1 MTKSGATV
9 NKNRQQ
15 QLRDLPS
22 VSVILD
28 HMEWDVAR
36 WGHDAVTGSA
46 RVQLE
51 ALRAAIESGE
61 SVALDLSII
70 QQTIRDGLT
79 DASQP
84 ALKSVFN
91 LTGIVLHSNLGRANL
106 ADAAIDAMNRVAGGA
121 NNLEYDLEKG
131 QRGDRDSH
139 IESLICELTG
149 AEAATVVNNNAA
161 AVLLT
166 LNTLALGKKVPVS
179 RGELVEIGGSFRV
192 PDIMGR
198 SGCSLVE
205 VGTTN
210 RTHLKDYA
218 NAIDADT
225 ALLMRVHTSN
235 YRIEGFTNTVPEP
248 ELAALAEQSKIP
260 FVVDMGCGNLIDL
273 KALGLPHEATARQTL
288 EQGAHLVL
296 FSGDKL
302 LGGPQAGVI
311 AGRSDLVASIKQN
324 PLKRALRLD
333 KVTLAALEATLQ
345 LYRNPDKLASTL
357 PTLRLLTRT
366 EADIRE
372 QAHRLAPNV
381 TAKLGDQY
389 RVETASVSSQIGSGA
404 LPVEVLPSAAL
415 SIKAVNGGDEPLRSL
430 AERLRQLPKPVI
442 GRLHNGAVLLD
453 LRCLESIHE
462 DAFIE
467 QLAELTQ

>member
-1 MTKSGATV
+1 MNNNT
-9 NKNRQQ
+9 QQ

-28 HMEWDVAR
+28 HMRDDVAR
-36 WGHDAVTGSA
+36 WGHDAVTGAA
-46 RVQLE
+46 RAHLE
-51 ALRAAIESGE
+51 MLRAAIQSDEP
-61 SVALDLSII
+61 VVLDLASI
-70 QQTIRDGLT
+70 QQTIRDSLT
-79 DASQP
+79 DSAQP

-106 ADAAIDAMNRVAGGA
+106 ADAAIDAMNRVATGA

-166 LNTLALGKKVPVS
+166 LNTLALGKTVPVS

-198 SGCSLVE
+198 SGCRLVE

-210 RTHLKDYA
+210 RTHRKDYA

-235 YRIEGFTNTVPEP
+235 YRIEGFTNTVPET
-248 ELAALAEQSKIP
+248 ELATLAEENNIP

-273 KALGLPHEATARQTL
+273 KALGLPHEATAQQTL
-288 EQGAHLVL
+288 DHGADLVL

-302 LGGPQAGVI
+302 LGGPQAGII

-345 LYRNPDKLASTL
+345 LYRNPDELVSTL
-357 PTLRLLTRT
+357 PTLRLLTRA
-366 EADIRE
+366 EDDIRQ
-372 QAHRLAPNV
+372 QADRLGPNV
-381 TAKLGDQY
+381 SSHLGDSY

-415 SIKAVNGGDEPLRSL
+415 SITAVNGEDEPLRSL
-430 AERLRQLPKPVI
+430 AQRLRQLPKPVI
-442 GRLHNGAVLLD
+442 GRLHNGALLLD
-453 LRCLESIHE
+453 LRCLEPIHE

-467 QLAELTQ
+467 QLSEFTR

>member
-1 MTKSGATV
+1 MNNNT
-9 NKNRQQ
+9 QQ

-28 HMEWDVAR
+28 HMRDDVAR
-36 WGHDAVTGSA
+36 WGHDAVTGAA
-46 RVQLE
+46 RAHLE
-51 ALRAAIESGE
+51 MLRAAIQSDEP
-61 SVALDLSII
+61 VVLDLASI
-70 QQTIRDGLT
+70 QQTIRDSLT
-79 DASQP
+79 DSAQP

-106 ADAAIDAMNRVAGGA
+106 ADVAIDAMNRVATGA

-166 LNTLALGKKVPVS
+166 LNTLALGKTVPVS

-192 PDIMGR
+192 PDIMER
-198 SGCSLVE
+198 SGCRLVE

-235 YRIEGFTNTVPEP
+235 YRIEGFTNTVPET
-248 ELAALAEQSKIP
+248 ELATLAEENNIP

-273 KALGLPHEATARQTL
+273 KALGLPHEATAQQTL
-288 EQGAHLVL
+288 DHGADLVL

-302 LGGPQAGVI
+302 LGGPQAGII

-345 LYRNPDKLASTL
+345 LYRNPDELVSTL
-357 PTLRLLTRT
+357 PTLRLLTRA
-366 EADIRE
+366 ENDIRQ
-372 QAHRLAPNV
+372 QADRLGPNV
-381 TAKLGDQY
+381 SSHLGDSY

-415 SIKAVNGGDEPLRSL
+415 SITAANGEDEPLRSL
-430 AERLRQLPKPVI
+430 AQRLRQLRKPVI
-442 GRLHNGAVLLD
+442 GRLHNGALLLD
-453 LRCLESIHE
+453 LRCLEPIHE

-467 QLAELTQ
+467 QLSEFTR

>member
-1 MTKSGATV
+1 MNNNT
-9 NKNRQQ
+9 QQ

-28 HMEWDVAR
+28 HMRDDVAR
-36 WGHDAVTGSA
+36 WGHDAVTGAA
-46 RVQLE
+46 RAHLE
-51 ALRAAIESGE
+51 ILRAAIQSDEP
-61 SVALDLSII
+61 VALDLSSI
-70 QQTIRDGLT
+70 QQTIRDLLT
-79 DASQP
+79 DSAQP

-106 ADAAIDAMNRVAGGA
+106 ADAAIDAMNRVATGA
-121 NNLEYDLEKG
+121 NNLEYDLAKG

-166 LNTLALGKKVPVS
+166 LNTLALGKTVPVS

-198 SGCSLVE
+198 SGCRLVE

-235 YRIEGFTNTVPEP
+235 YRIEGFTNTVPET
-248 ELAALAEQSKIP
+248 ELATLAEENNIP

-273 KALGLPHEATARQTL
+273 KALGLPHEATAQQTL
-288 EQGAHLVL
+288 DHGADLVL

-302 LGGPQAGVI
+302 LGGPQAGII
-311 AGRSDLVASIKQN
+311 AGRSNLVASIKQN

-345 LYRNPDKLASTL
+345 LYRNPDELVSTL
-357 PTLRLLTRT
+357 PTLRLLTRA
-366 EADIRE
+366 EDDIRQ
-372 QAHRLAPNV
+372 QADRLGPNV
-381 TAKLGDQY
+381 SSHLGDSY

-415 SIKAVNGGDEPLRSL
+415 SITAANGEDEPLRSL
-430 AERLRQLPKPVI
+430 AQRLRQLPKPVI
-442 GRLHNGAVLLD
+442 GRLHNGALLLD
-453 LRCLESIHE
+453 LRCLEPIHE

-467 QLAELTQ
+467 QLSELTR

>member
-1 MTKSGATV
+1 MNNNT
-9 NKNRQQ
+9 QQ

-28 HMEWDVAR
+28 HMRDDVAR
-36 WGHDAVTGSA
+36 WGHDAVTGAA
-46 RVQLE
+46 RAHLE
-51 ALRAAIESGE
+51 ILRAAIQSDE
-61 SVALDLSII
+61 SVVLDLSNI
-70 QQTIRDGLT
+70 QQTIRDSLT
-79 DASQP
+79 DSAQP

-106 ADAAIDAMNRVAGGA
+106 ADVAIDAMNRVATGA

-198 SGCSLVE
+198 SGCRLVE

-210 RTHLKDYA
+210 RTHRKDYA

-235 YRIEGFTNTVPEP
+235 YRIEGFTNTVPET
-248 ELAALAEQSKIP
+248 ELATLAEENNIP

-273 KALGLPHEATARQTL
+273 KALGLPHEATAQQTL
-288 EQGAHLVL
+288 DHGADLVL

-302 LGGPQAGVI
+302 LGGPQAGII

-345 LYRNPDKLASTL
+345 LYRNPDELVSTL
-357 PTLRLLTRT
+357 PTLRLLTRA
-366 EADIRE
+366 EDDIRQ
-372 QAHRLAPNV
+372 QADRLGPNV
-381 TAKLGDQY
+381 SSHLGDSY

-415 SIKAVNGGDEPLRSL
+415 SITAVNGEDEPLRSL
-430 AERLRQLPKPVI
+430 AKRLRQLPKPVI
-442 GRLHNGAVLLD
+442 GRLHNGALLLD
-453 LRCLESIHE
+453 LRCLEPIHE

-467 QLAELTQ
+467 QLSEFTR

>member
-1 MTKSGATV
+1 MNNNT
-9 NKNRQQ
+9 QQ

-28 HMEWDVAR
+28 HMRDDVAR
-36 WGHDAVTGSA
+36 WGHDAVTGAA
-46 RVQLE
+46 RAHLE
-51 ALRAAIESGE
+51 ILRAAIQSDE
-61 SVALDLSII
+61 SVVLDLSNI
-70 QQTIRDGLT
+70 QQTIRDSLT
-79 DASQP
+79 DSAQP

-106 ADAAIDAMNRVAGGA
+106 ADAAIDAMNRVATGA
-121 NNLEYDLEKG
+121 NNLEYDLAKG

-166 LNTLALGKKVPVS
+166 LNTLALGKTVPVS

-192 PDIMGR
+192 PDIMAR
-198 SGCSLVE
+198 SGCRLVE

-235 YRIEGFTNTVPEP
+235 YRIEGFTNTVPET
-248 ELAALAEQSKIP
+248 ELATLAEENNIP

-273 KALGLPHEATARQTL
+273 KALGLPHEATAQQTL
-288 EQGAHLVL
+288 DHGADLVL

-302 LGGPQAGVI
+302 LGGPQAGII
-311 AGRSDLVASIKQN
+311 AGRANLIASIKQN

-333 KVTLAALEATLQ
+333 KLTLAALEATLQ
-345 LYRNPDKLASTL
+345 LYRNPDELVSTL
-357 PTLRLLTRT
+357 PTLRLLTRA
-366 EADIRE
+366 EDDIRQ
-372 QAHRLAPNV
+372 QADRLGPNV
-381 TAKLGDQY
+381 SSHLGDSY

-415 SIKAVNGGDEPLRSL
+415 SITAANGEDEPLRSL
-430 AERLRQLPKPVI
+430 ALRLRQLPKPVI
-442 GRLHNGAVLLD
+442 GRLHNGALLLD
-453 LRCLESIHE
+453 LRCLEPIHE

-467 QLAELTQ
+467 QLSELTR

>member
-1 MTKSGATV
+1 V
-9 NKNRQQ
+9 NNNTQQ

-28 HMEWDVAR
+28 HMRDDVAR
-36 WGHDAVTGSA
+36 WGHDAVTGAA
-46 RVQLE
+46 RAHLE
-51 ALRAAIESGE
+51 VLRAAIQLDEP
-61 SVALDLSII
+61 VALDLSNIR
-70 QQTIRDGLT
+70 QTIRDSLT
-79 DASQP
+79 DSAQP

-121 NNLEYDLEKG
+121 NNLEYDLAKG

-166 LNTLALGKKVPVS
+166 LNTLALGKTVPVS

-192 PDIMGR
+192 PDIMER

-235 YRIEGFTNTVPEP
+235 YRIEGFTNTVPET
-248 ELAALAEQSKIP
+248 ELATLAEENNIP

-273 KALGLPHEATARQTL
+273 KALGLPHEATAQQTL
-288 EQGAHLVL
+288 DHGADLVL

-302 LGGPQAGVI
+302 LGGPQAGII

-345 LYRNPDKLASTL
+345 LYRNPDELVSTL
-357 PTLRLLTRT
+357 PTLRLLTRAEHT
-366 EADIRE
+366 IRQQADRLGLKVN
-372 QAHRLAPNV
+372 AH
-381 TAKLGDQY
+381 LGDSY

-415 SIKAVNGGDEPLRSL
+415 SITAANGEDEPLRSL
-430 AERLRQLPKPVI
+430 AQRLRQLPKPVI
-442 GRLHNGAVLLD
+442 GRLHNGALLLD
-453 LRCLESIHE
+453 LRCLEPIHE
-462 DAFIE
+462 EAFIE
-467 QLAELTQ
+467 QLSELTR

>member
-1 MTKSGATV
+1 MNNNT
-9 NKNRQQ
+9 QQ

-28 HMEWDVAR
+28 HMRDDVAR
-36 WGHDAVTGSA
+36 WGHDAVTGAA
-46 RVQLE
+46 RAHLE
-51 ALRAAIESGE
+51 ILRAAIQSDEP
-61 SVALDLSII
+61 VALDLSNI
-70 QQTIRDGLT
+70 QQTIRDLLT
-79 DASQP
+79 DSAQP

-106 ADAAIDAMNRVAGGA
+106 ADAAIDAMNRVATGA
-121 NNLEYDLEKG
+121 NNLEYDLAKG

-166 LNTLALGKKVPVS
+166 LNTLALGKTVPVS

-192 PDIMGR
+192 PDIMER

-235 YRIEGFTNTVPEP
+235 YRIEGFTNTVPET
-248 ELAALAEQSKIP
+248 ELATLAEENNIP

-273 KALGLPHEATARQTL
+273 KALGLPHEATAQQTL
-288 EQGAHLVL
+288 DHGADLVL

-302 LGGPQAGVI
+302 LGGPQAGII
-311 AGRSDLVASIKQN
+311 AGRSNLVASIKQN

-345 LYRNPDKLASTL
+345 LYRNPDELVSTL
-357 PTLRLLTRT
+357 PTLRLLTRA
-366 EADIRE
+366 EDDIRQ
-372 QAHRLAPNV
+372 QADRLGPNV
-381 TAKLGDQY
+381 SSHLGDSY

-415 SIKAVNGGDEPLRSL
+415 SITAANGEDEPLRSL
-430 AERLRQLPKPVI
+430 AQRLRQLPKPVI
-442 GRLHNGAVLLD
+442 GRLHNGALLLD
-453 LRCLESIHE
+453 LRCLEPIHE

-467 QLAELTQ
+467 QLSELTR

>member
-1 MTKSGATV
+1 MNNNT
-9 NKNRQQ
+9 QQ

-28 HMEWDVAR
+28 HMRDDVAR
-36 WGHDAVTGSA
+36 WGHDAVTGAA
-46 RVQLE
+46 RAHLE
-51 ALRAAIESGE
+51 ILRAAIQSDEP
-61 SVALDLSII
+61 VALDLSSI
-70 QQTIRDGLT
+70 QQTISDLLT
-79 DASQP
+79 DSAQP

-106 ADAAIDAMNRVAGGA
+106 ADAAIDAMNRVATGA
-121 NNLEYDLEKG
+121 NNLEYDLAKG

-166 LNTLALGKKVPVS
+166 LNTLALGKTVPVS

-198 SGCSLVE
+198 SGCRLVE

-235 YRIEGFTNTVPEP
+235 YRIEGFTNTVPET
-248 ELAALAEQSKIP
+248 ELATLAEENNIP

-273 KALGLPHEATARQTL
+273 KALGLPHEATAQQTL
-288 EQGAHLVL
+288 DHGADLVL

-302 LGGPQAGVI
+302 LGGPQAGII
-311 AGRSDLVASIKQN
+311 AGRSNLVASIKQN

-345 LYRNPDKLASTL
+345 LYRNPDELVSTL
-357 PTLRLLTRT
+357 PTLRLLTRA
-366 EADIRE
+366 EDDIRQ
-372 QAHRLAPNV
+372 QADRLGPNV
-381 TAKLGDQY
+381 SSHLGDSY

-415 SIKAVNGGDEPLRSL
+415 SITAANGEDEPLRSL
-430 AERLRQLPKPVI
+430 AQRLRQLPTPVI
-442 GRLHNGAVLLD
+442 GRLHNGALLLD
-453 LRCLESIHE
+453 LRCLEPIHE

-467 QLAELTQ
+467 QLSELTR

>member
-1 MTKSGATV
+1 MNNNT
-9 NKNRQQ
+9 QQ

-28 HMEWDVAR
+28 HMRDDVAR
-36 WGHDAVTGSA
+36 WGHDAVTGAA
-46 RVQLE
+46 RAHLE
-51 ALRAAIESGE
+51 ILRAAIQSDE
-61 SVALDLSII
+61 SVVLDLSNI
-70 QQTIRDGLT
+70 QQTIRDSLT
-79 DASQP
+79 DSAQP

-106 ADAAIDAMNRVAGGA
+106 ADAAIDAMNRVATGA
-121 NNLEYDLEKG
+121 NNLEYDLAKG

-166 LNTLALGKKVPVS
+166 LNTLALGKTVPVS

-198 SGCSLVE
+198 SGCRLVE

-235 YRIEGFTNTVPEP
+235 YRIEGFTNTVPET
-248 ELAALAEQSKIP
+248 ELATLAEENNIP

-273 KALGLPHEATARQTL
+273 KALGLPHEATAQQTL
-288 EQGAHLVL
+288 DHGADLVL

-302 LGGPQAGVI
+302 LGGPQAGII
-311 AGRSDLVASIKQN
+311 AGRANLIASIKQN

-333 KVTLAALEATLQ
+333 KLTLAALEATLQ
-345 LYRNPDKLASTL
+345 LYRNPDELVSTL
-357 PTLRLLTRT
+357 PTLRLLTRAEDT
-366 EADIRE
+366 IRQQAD
-372 QAHRLAPNV
+372 RLGPNV
-381 TAKLGDQY
+381 NSHLGDIY

-415 SIKAVNGGDEPLRSL
+415 SITAANGEDEPLRSL
-430 AERLRQLPKPVI
+430 AQRLRQLPTPVI
-442 GRLHNGAVLLD
+442 GRLHNGALLLD
-453 LRCLESIHE
+453 LRCLEPIHE

-467 QLAELTQ
+467 QLSELTR

>member
-1 MTKSGATV
+1 MNNNT
-9 NKNRQQ
+9 QQ

-28 HMEWDVAR
+28 HMRDDVAR
-36 WGHDAVTGSA
+36 WGHDAVTGAA
-46 RVQLE
+46 RAHLE
-51 ALRAAIESGE
+51 ILRAAIQSDE
-61 SVALDLSII
+61 SVVLDLSNI
-70 QQTIRDGLT
+70 QQTIRDSLT
-79 DASQP
+79 DSAQP

-106 ADAAIDAMNRVAGGA
+106 ADAAIDAMNRVATGA
-121 NNLEYDLEKG
+121 NNLEYDLAKG

-198 SGCSLVE
+198 SGCRLVE

-210 RTHLKDYA
+210 RTHRKDYA

-235 YRIEGFTNTVPEP
+235 YRIEGFTNTVPET
-248 ELAALAEQSKIP
+248 ELATLAEENNIP

-273 KALGLPHEATARQTL
+273 KALGLPHEATAQQTL
-288 EQGAHLVL
+288 DHGADLVL

-302 LGGPQAGVI
+302 LGGPQAGII

-345 LYRNPDKLASTL
+345 LYRNPDELVSTL
-357 PTLRLLTRT
+357 PTLRLLTRA
-366 EADIRE
+366 EDDIRQ
-372 QAHRLAPNV
+372 QADRLGPNV
-381 TAKLGDQY
+381 SSHLGDSY

-415 SIKAVNGGDEPLRSL
+415 SITAVNGEDEPLRSL
-430 AERLRQLPKPVI
+430 AKRLRQLPKPVI
-442 GRLHNGAVLLD
+442 GRLHNGALLLD
-453 LRCLESIHE
+453 LRCLEPIHE

-467 QLAELTQ
+467 QLSEFTR

>member
-1 MTKSGATV
+1 MNNNT
-9 NKNRQQ
+9 QQ

-28 HMEWDVAR
+28 HMRDDVAR
-36 WGHDAVTGSA
+36 WGHDAVTGAA
-46 RVQLE
+46 RAHLE
-51 ALRAAIESGE
+51 VLRAAIQSDEP
-61 SVALDLSII
+61 VVLDLESI
-70 QQTIRDGLT
+70 QQTIRDSLT
-79 DASQP
+79 DSAQP

-106 ADAAIDAMNRVAGGA
+106 ADVAIDAMNRVATGA

-166 LNTLALGKKVPVS
+166 LNTLALGKTVPVS

-198 SGCSLVE
+198 SGCRLVE

-210 RTHLKDYA
+210 RTHRKDYA

-235 YRIEGFTNTVPEP
+235 YRIEGFTNTVPET
-248 ELAALAEQSKIP
+248 ELATLAEENNIP

-273 KALGLPHEATARQTL
+273 KALGLPHEATAQQTL
-288 EQGAHLVL
+288 DHGADLVL

-302 LGGPQAGVI
+302 LGGPQAGII

-345 LYRNPDKLASTL
+345 LYRNPDELVSTL
-357 PTLRLLTRT
+357 PTLRLLTRA
-366 EADIRE
+366 EDDIRQ
-372 QAHRLAPNV
+372 QADRLGPNV
-381 TAKLGDQY
+381 SSHLGDSY

-415 SIKAVNGGDEPLRSL
+415 SITAVNGEDEPLRSL
-430 AERLRQLPKPVI
+430 AQRLRQLPKPVI
-442 GRLHNGAVLLD
+442 GRLHNGALLLD
-453 LRCLESIHE
+453 LRCLEPIHE

-467 QLAELTQ
+467 QLSEFTR

>member
-1 MTKSGATV
+1 MNNNT
-9 NKNRQQ
+9 QQ

-28 HMEWDVAR
+28 HMRDDVAR
-36 WGHDAVTGSA
+36 WGHDAVTGAA
-46 RVQLE
+46 RAHLE
-51 ALRAAIESGE
+51 ILRAAIQSDE
-61 SVALDLSII
+61 SVVLDLSNI
-70 QQTIRDGLT
+70 QQTIRDSLT
-79 DASQP
+79 DSAQP

-106 ADAAIDAMNRVAGGA
+106 ADAAIDAMNRVATGA
-121 NNLEYDLEKG
+121 NNLEYDLAKG

-166 LNTLALGKKVPVS
+166 LNTLALGKTVPVS
-179 RGELVEIGGSFRV
+179 RGALVEIGGSFRV

-198 SGCSLVE
+198 SGCRLVE

-235 YRIEGFTNTVPEP
+235 YRIEGFTNTVPET
-248 ELAALAEQSKIP
+248 ELATLAEENNIP

-273 KALGLPHEATARQTL
+273 KALGLPHEATAQQTL
-288 EQGAHLVL
+288 DHGADLVL

-302 LGGPQAGVI
+302 LGGPQAGII
-311 AGRSDLVASIKQN
+311 AGRANLIASIKQN

-345 LYRNPDKLASTL
+345 LYRNPDELVSTL
-357 PTLRLLTRT
+357 PTLRLLTRA
-366 EADIRE
+366 EDDIRQ
-372 QAHRLAPNV
+372 QADRLGPNV
-381 TAKLGDQY
+381 SSHLGDSY

-415 SIKAVNGGDEPLRSL
+415 SITAANGEDEPLRSL
-430 AERLRQLPKPVI
+430 ALRLRQLPKPVI
-442 GRLHNGAVLLD
+442 GRLHNGSLLLD
-453 LRCLESIHE
+453 LRCLEPSHE

-467 QLAELTQ
+467 QLSELTR

>member
-1 MTKSGATV
+1 M
-9 NKNRQQ
+9 Q
-15 QLRDLPS
+15 
-22 VSVILD
+22 
-28 HMEWDVAR
+28 WDVAR
-36 WGHDAVTGSA
+36 WGHDAVTSSA
-46 RVQLE
+46 RAHLK

-121 NNLEYDLEKG
+121 NNLEYDLERG

-372 QAHRLAPNV
+372 QAQRLAQIV

-453 LRCLESIHE
+453 LRCLEPIHE
-462 DAFIE
+462 EAFTE

>member
-1 MTKSGATV
+1 V
-9 NKNRQQ
+9 NNNTQQ

-28 HMEWDVAR
+28 HMRDDVAR
-36 WGHDAVTGSA
+36 WGHDAVTGAA
-46 RVQLE
+46 RAHLE
-51 ALRAAIESGE
+51 ILRAAIQSDE
-61 SVALDLSII
+61 SVVLDLSNI
-70 QQTIRDGLT
+70 QQTIRDSLT
-79 DASQP
+79 DSAQP

-106 ADAAIDAMNRVAGGA
+106 ADAAIDAMNRVATGA
-121 NNLEYDLEKG
+121 NNLEYDLAKG

-166 LNTLALGKKVPVS
+166 LNTLALGKTVPVS

-198 SGCSLVE
+198 SGCRLVE

-235 YRIEGFTNTVPEP
+235 YRIEGFTNTVPET
-248 ELAALAEQSKIP
+248 ELATLAEENNIP

-273 KALGLPHEATARQTL
+273 KALGLPHEATAQQTL
-288 EQGAHLVL
+288 DHGADLVL

-302 LGGPQAGVI
+302 LGGPQAGII
-311 AGRSDLVASIKQN
+311 AGRANLIASIKQN

-333 KVTLAALEATLQ
+333 KLTLAALEATLQ
-345 LYRNPDKLASTL
+345 LYRNPDELVSTL
-357 PTLRLLTRT
+357 PTLRLLTRA
-366 EADIRE
+366 EDDIRQ
-372 QAHRLAPNV
+372 QADRLGPNV
-381 TAKLGDQY
+381 SSHLGDSY

-415 SIKAVNGGDEPLRSL
+415 SITAANGEDEPLRSL
-430 AERLRQLPKPVI
+430 ALRLRQLPKPVI
-442 GRLHNGAVLLD
+442 GRLHNGSLLLD
-453 LRCLESIHE
+453 LRCLEPIHE
-462 DAFIE
+462 NAFIE
-467 QLAELTQ
+467 QLSELTQ

>member
-1 MTKSGATV
+1 VDK
-9 NKNRQQ
+9 NKQQ

-22 VSVILD
+22 ISVILE
-28 HMEWDVAR
+28 HMQADVAR
-36 WGHDAVTGSA
+36 WGHDAVTTAA
-46 RVQLE
+46 RAQLE
-51 ALRAAIESGE
+51 VLRAAIQLDE
-61 SVALDLSII
+61 SVSSDLSII

-106 ADAAIDAMNRVAGGA
+106 ADAAIDAMNRVAGSA
-121 NNLEYDLEKG
+121 NNLEYDIEKG
-131 QRGDRDSH
+131 QRGDRDNH

-248 ELAALAEQSKIP
+248 ELAALAETNQIP

-273 KALGLPHEATARQTL
+273 KALGLPHEATAQQTL
-288 EQGAHLVL
+288 AHGADLVL

-302 LGGPQAGVI
+302 LGGPQAGII
-311 AGRSDLVASIKQN
+311 AGRSDLVARVKQN

-345 LYRNPDKLASTL
+345 LYRNPDELVSTL
-357 PTLRLLTRT
+357 PTLRLLVRA
-366 EADIRE
+366 EDSIRD
-372 QAHRLAPNV
+372 QANKLAPKV
-381 TAKLGDQY
+381 SSVLGDQY
-389 RVETASVSSQIGSGA
+389 RVDTASVSSQIGSGA
-404 LPVEVLPSAAL
+404 LPAEVLPSAAL
-415 SIKAVNGGDEPLRSL
+415 SITAANGEDEPLRAL
-430 AERLRQLPKPVI
+430 ATRLRELPKPVI
-442 GRLHNGAVLLD
+442 GRLHNGALLLD
-453 LRCLESIHE
+453 LRCLEATQE
-462 DAFIE
+462 DEFIE
-467 QLAELTQ
+467 QLSELAL

>member
-1 MTKSGATV
+1 MTKSGASV

-345 LYRNPDKLASTL
+345 LYRNPDKLASTI

-415 SIKAVNGGDEPLRSL
+415 SIKAVNGDDEPLRSL

>member
-1 MTKSGATV
+1 MNNNT
-9 NKNRQQ
+9 QQ

-28 HMEWDVAR
+28 HMRDDVAR
-36 WGHDAVTGSA
+36 WGHDAVTGAA
-46 RVQLE
+46 RAHLE
-51 ALRAAIESGE
+51 MLRAAIQSDEP
-61 SVALDLSII
+61 VVLDLESI
-70 QQTIRDGLT
+70 QQTIRDSLT
-79 DASQP
+79 DSTQP

-106 ADAAIDAMNRVAGGA
+106 ADVAIDAMNRVATGA

-166 LNTLALGKKVPVS
+166 LNTLALGKTVPVS

-198 SGCSLVE
+198 SGCRLVE

-210 RTHLKDYA
+210 RTHRKDYA

-235 YRIEGFTNTVPEP
+235 YRIEGFTNTVPET
-248 ELAALAEQSKIP
+248 ELATLAEENNIP

-273 KALGLPHEATARQTL
+273 KALGLPHEATAQQTL
-288 EQGAHLVL
+288 DHGADLVL

-302 LGGPQAGVI
+302 LGGPQAGII

-345 LYRNPDKLASTL
+345 LYRNPDELVSTL
-357 PTLRLLTRT
+357 PTLRLLTRA
-366 EADIRE
+366 EDDIRQ
-372 QAHRLAPNV
+372 QADRLGPNV
-381 TAKLGDQY
+381 SSHLGDSY

-415 SIKAVNGGDEPLRSL
+415 SITAVNGEDEPLRSL
-430 AERLRQLPKPVI
+430 AQRLRQLPKPVI
-442 GRLHNGAVLLD
+442 GRLHNGALLLD
-453 LRCLESIHE
+453 LRCLEPIHE

-467 QLAELTQ
+467 QLSEFTR

>member
-1 MTKSGATV
+1 V
-9 NKNRQQ
+9 NNNTQQ

-28 HMEWDVAR
+28 HMRDDVAR
-36 WGHDAVTGSA
+36 WGHDAVTGAA
-46 RVQLE
+46 RAHLE
-51 ALRAAIESGE
+51 MLRAAIQSDEP
-61 SVALDLSII
+61 VALDLPSI
-70 QQTIRDGLT
+70 QQTIRVLLT
-79 DASQP
+79 DSAQP

-106 ADAAIDAMNRVAGGA
+106 ADAAIDAMNRVATGA
-121 NNLEYDLEKG
+121 NNLEYDLAKG

-166 LNTLALGKKVPVS
+166 LNTLALGKTVPVS

-198 SGCSLVE
+198 SGCRLVE

-235 YRIEGFTNTVPEP
+235 YRIEGFTNTVPET
-248 ELAALAEQSKIP
+248 ELATLAEENNIL

-273 KALGLPHEATARQTL
+273 KALGLPHEATAQQTL
-288 EQGAHLVL
+288 DHGADLVL

-302 LGGPQAGVI
+302 LGGPQAGII

-345 LYRNPDKLASTL
+345 LYRNPDELVSTL
-357 PTLRLLTRT
+357 PTLRLLTRA
-366 EADIRE
+366 EDDIRQ
-372 QAHRLAPNV
+372 QADRLGPNV
-381 TAKLGDQY
+381 SSHLGDSY

-415 SIKAVNGGDEPLRSL
+415 SITAVNGEDEPLRSL
-430 AERLRQLPKPVI
+430 AKRLRQLPKPVI
-442 GRLHNGAVLLD
+442 GRLHNGALLLD
-453 LRCLESIHE
+453 LRCLEPIHE

-467 QLAELTQ
+467 QLSEFTR

>member
-1 MTKSGATV
+1 V
-9 NKNRQQ
+9 NNNTQQ

-28 HMEWDVAR
+28 HMRDDVAR
-36 WGHDAVTGSA
+36 WGHDAVTGAA
-46 RVQLE
+46 RAHLE
-51 ALRAAIESGE
+51 MLRAAIQSDEP
-61 SVALDLSII
+61 VVLDLASI
-70 QQTIRDGLT
+70 QQTIRDSLT
-79 DASQP
+79 DSAQP

-106 ADAAIDAMNRVAGGA
+106 ADVAIDAMNRVATGA

-166 LNTLALGKKVPVS
+166 LNTLALGKTVPVS

-198 SGCSLVE
+198 SGCRLVE

-235 YRIEGFTNTVPEP
+235 YRIEGFTNTVPET
-248 ELAALAEQSKIP
+248 ELATLAEENNIP

-273 KALGLPHEATARQTL
+273 KALGLPHEATAQQTL
-288 EQGAHLVL
+288 DHGADLVL

-302 LGGPQAGVI
+302 LGGPQAGII

-345 LYRNPDKLASTL
+345 LYRNPDELVSTL
-357 PTLRLLTRT
+357 PTLRLLTRA
-366 EADIRE
+366 ENDIRQ
-372 QAHRLAPNV
+372 QADRLGPNV
-381 TAKLGDQY
+381 SSHLGDSY

-415 SIKAVNGGDEPLRSL
+415 SITAANGEDEPLRSL
-430 AERLRQLPKPVI
+430 AQRLRQLRKPVI
-442 GRLHNGAVLLD
+442 GRLHNGALLLD
-453 LRCLESIHE
+453 LRCLEPIHE

-467 QLAELTQ
+467 QLSEFTR

>member
-1 MTKSGATV
+1 MNNNT
-9 NKNRQQ
+9 QQ

-28 HMEWDVAR
+28 HMRDDVAR
-36 WGHDAVTGSA
+36 WGHDAVTGAA
-46 RVQLE
+46 RAHLE
-51 ALRAAIESGE
+51 MLRAAIQSDEP
-61 SVALDLSII
+61 VVLDLESI
-70 QQTIRDGLT
+70 QQTIRDSLT
-79 DASQP
+79 DSAQP

-106 ADAAIDAMNRVAGGA
+106 ADVAIDAMNRVATGA

-166 LNTLALGKKVPVS
+166 LNTLALGKTVPVS

-198 SGCSLVE
+198 SGCRLVE

-235 YRIEGFTNTVPEP
+235 YRIEGFTNTVPET
-248 ELAALAEQSKIP
+248 ELATLAEENNIP

-273 KALGLPHEATARQTL
+273 KALGLPHEATAQQTL
-288 EQGAHLVL
+288 DHGADLVL

-302 LGGPQAGVI
+302 LGGPQAGII

-345 LYRNPDKLASTL
+345 LYRNPDELVSTL
-357 PTLRLLTRT
+357 PTLRLLTRA
-366 EADIRE
+366 EDDIRQ
-372 QAHRLAPNV
+372 QADRLGPNV
-381 TAKLGDQY
+381 SSHLGDSY

-415 SIKAVNGGDEPLRSL
+415 SITAVNGEDEPLRSL
-430 AERLRQLPKPVI
+430 AKRLRQLPKPVI
-442 GRLHNGAVLLD
+442 GRLHNGALLLD
-453 LRCLESIHE
+453 LRCLEPIHE

-467 QLAELTQ
+467 QLSEFTR